1 MTTFFKPYEG
11 TRPFLFI
18 SYAHK
23 QSDLVVNTIRILHE
37 KGYRLWYDEGIPAGS
52 DWPANIAQHMQDCEK
67 VVFFLSARAM
77 ESNNCYSEMRTASR
91 EGKPI
96 LIVRLEDVPFEA
108 RWEEILTGKQE
119 IAVLDGPEA
128 YAGAI
133 LQSGFVQKR
142 FRRSKLEGV
151 SFRWLGLAASL
162 LFFIAA
168 GGALYALA
176 TGLWEPFPPR
186 DDVSPVTPSPSSDI
200 QQDVNVDIGEAEKY
214 FAVEFPDTL
223 QERGIRRALGASQ
236 EELILRGRLA
246 EFTELCFCGNMV
258 TDSESEILF
267 KEDGTC
273 LLNTAPVGAGQ
284 ISDLSVIR
292 NCVMLEKLT
301 LSSQPLN
308 DLSGLSSH
316 VLLKELNLSGSTV
329 TSLAALKDLPS
340 LEVLHLEH
348 TGVKDLSPLEDLPS
362 LQTVTVSREMLP
374 LQWSEDA
381 AFAVVLIP
389 DYAPEKEETP

>member
-1 MTTFFKPYEG
+1 
-11 TRPFLFI
+11 
-18 SYAHK
+18 
-23 QSDLVVNTIRILHE
+23 VNE
-37 KGYRLWYDEGIPAGS
+37 
-52 DWPANIAQHMQDCEK
+52 
-67 VVFFLSARAM
+67 
-77 ESNNCYSEMRTASR
+77 
-91 EGKPI
+91 
-96 LIVRLEDVPFEA
+96 
-108 RWEEILTGKQE
+108 
-119 IAVLDGPEA
+119 
-128 YAGAI
+128 
-133 LQSGFVQKR
+133 
-142 FRRSKLEGV
+142 
-151 SFRWLGLAASL
+151 
-162 LFFIAA
+162 
-168 GGALYALA
+168 
-176 TGLWEPFPPR
+176 
-186 DDVSPVTPSPSSDI
+186 
-200 QQDVNVDIGEAEKY
+200 DIGDAEKY
-214 FAVEFPDTL
+214 FAVEFPDGL

-258 TDSESEILF
+258 TDSESDILF

-301 LSSQPLN
+301 LSNQPLN

-316 VLLKELNLSGSTV
+316 VLLKELDLSGSTV
-329 TSLAALKDLPS
+329 TSLADLKDLPS

-348 TGVKDLSPLEDLPS
+348 TGVKDLSLLEDLPS

-389 DYAPEKEETP
+389 DYVPVKEETS